1 MVGYSTSGISKPYYT
16 PTPLND
22 VFILYLLNIQ
32 KNNLSKLKNERTNER
47 TKRTKQKNWIDQPL
61 NDVFILYLL
70 NLRKNNLSKS

>member
-1 MVGYSTSGISKPYYT
+1 MSGISKPYYT

-47 TKRTKQKNWIDQPL
+47 TKRTKQKNEMFL
-61 NDVFILYLL
+61 FYT
-70 NLRKNNLSKS
+70 NLIYEKIISANLKKLH